1 MRSKYNVSSDKSKRT
16 YNGIIFDSELEMK
29 YYRDVVL
36 PKFESGEIIYYE
48 LQKKYE
54 LQPKFKHLNETIRA
68 VDYVA
73 DFFIRYKDGAEEVVD
88 TKGMPDS
95 IAKLKRKL
103 FLYKYPDVNYKWLTH
118 IKKFGGW
125 IEYNEYQR
133 LKREEKKLK

>member
-103 FLYKYPDVNYKWLTH
+103 FLYKYPDINYKWLTY

>member
-36 PKFESGEIIYYE
+36 PKYESGEIIYYE

-54 LQPKFKHLNETIRA
+54 LQPKFKHLNETVRA

-73 DFFIRYKDGAEEVVD
+73 DFFIRYKDGAEEVID